1 VLTVSVKHSIA
12 DVRKTL
18 DNIAQKQMP
27 FAIAKALTQTAKA
40 VAGMESKALPGELD
54 KPTPFTMRAFGTMPA
69 TKQRLIATVFI
80 KREQWKYLRYQVE
93 GGERRP
99 AKRAVVIPEGL
110 RVNQYGNMPKGAIR
124 KLLSKPG
131 VFSGKVNGVPGI
143 YQRKGR
149 SVVLLIKYVDQ
160 ANYKR
165 RFDFVGIG
173 EQAIA
178 AEFGAIFGR
187 ALAGALA
194 SAR

>member
-1 VLTVSVKHSIA
+1 MLTVSVRHNIA

-40 VAGMESKALPGELD
+40 VAGVESRALPRELD
-54 KPTPFTMRAFGTMPA
+54 KPTPFTMRAFGTKPA
-69 TKQRLIATVFI
+69 TKQRQIASVFI
-80 KREQWKYLRYQVE
+80 KPDQWKYLRYQVD

-99 AKRAVVIPEGL
+99 TKRAVVIPQGL

-124 KLLSKPG
+124 KLLAKPG
-131 VFSGKVNGVPGI
+131 VFSGTVNGVPGI

-149 SVVLLIKYVDQ
+149 SVALLVKYVDK
-160 ANYKR
+160 AGYKR
-165 RFDFVGIG
+165 RFDFAGIG
-173 EQAIA
+173 QQAIA

-194 SAR
+194 TAR